1 MKIAIIGYSGCGKS
15 TLADYLKEKY
25 HIPVLYLD
33 CIHWLPGWEERSQ
46 AEEKMLVKQFLDQN
60 TSWVIDGNYANLCYQ
75 RRLEEADRII
85 YMNFNRFTCLCRAV
99 KRYVRYRGKTRES
112 MTEDCPEKLD
122 LEFIWWILYA
132 GRTREYKKRYR
143 NVLKRYASKTIVIK
157 NQRQLTAFTNNNSSN
172 SRKMCL
178 KQRRNHE

>member
-1 MKIAIIGYSGCGKS
+1 MYGGISKYEDCNYWIQRMRQIHAGRLFKRKIPYS
-15 TLADYLKEKY
+15 
-25 HIPVLYLD
+25 
-33 CIHWLPGWEERSQ
+33 RSI
-46 AEEKMLVKQFLDQN
+46 L
-60 TSWVIDGNYANLCYQ
+60 
-75 RRLEEADRII
+75 RL
-85 YMNFNRFTCLCRAV
+85 CLCRAV

-157 NQRQLTAFTNNNSSN
+157 NQRQLTAFTNNNSSI